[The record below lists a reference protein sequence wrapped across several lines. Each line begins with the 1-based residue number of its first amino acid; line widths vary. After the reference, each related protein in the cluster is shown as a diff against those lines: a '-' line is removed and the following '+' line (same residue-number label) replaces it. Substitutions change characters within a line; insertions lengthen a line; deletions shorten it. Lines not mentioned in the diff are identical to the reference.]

1 MNKKVL
7 VTGASKGLGKAI
19 SEKFA
24 REGFNVFTVAR
35 TGDVHFKGDLRSLKF
50 REKIINEI
58 TPDVLINNAGVLNGS
73 YEEVMDLN
81 FIAAGHLM
89 THYYNVMAEGSDILN
104 IASVAAN
111 RVVREGDPEYR
122 VWYTSSKKAIKDLS
136 NSLHLSRRRDVRVM
150 CLEPGWV
157 NTNILTPIVPEKRIE
172 SRKADLERV
181 PMSPDHYA
189 EIVWWCYN
197 QPRWLT
203 VSSFELD
210 QHWVKK

>member
-1 MNKKVL
+1 MVKKVL
-7 VTGASKGLGKAI
+7 VTGSSKGLGKAI
-19 SEKFA
+19 AEKFIH
-24 REGFNVFTVAR
+24 EGFDVFTVAR
-35 TGDVHFKGDLRSLKF
+35 TGDVSFKGDLKSLEF
-50 REKIINEI
+50 RQKIINEI
-58 TPDVLINNAGVLNGS
+58 TPDILINNAGVLNGP

-81 FIAAGHLM
+81 FVAAGHLM
-89 THYYNVMAEGSDILN
+89 THYYNTMPEGSDILN

-111 RVVREGDPEYR
+111 RIVKEGDPDYR

-150 CLEPGWV
+150 CLEPGWI
-157 NTNILTPIVPEKRIE
+157 NTDILTSIVPEKRIE
-172 SRKADLERV
+172 SRKVERDRV
-181 PMSPDHYA
+181 PMSPNYYA

-210 QHWVKK
+210 QHWIKK